1 MIRFKTEEDLQL
13 WLAQARSNPLR
24 LPVQTS
30 SAMSYLLLQM
40 AHHMPPIPP
49 WEAELEFSP
58 TRKWR
63 ADLAWPDHK
72 ILVEVDG
79 AVFTKGRHTRGVG
92 FEKDAE
98 KLNAAALLGYRVFR
112 FTPGM
117 IKSNLA
123 IRTLLAL
130 FTTEET

>member
-1 MIRFKTEEDLQL
+1 MIRFKTEEDLQV
-13 WLAQARSNPLR
+13 WLAQARSNPL
-24 LPVQTS
+24 PVPVRPS
-30 SAMSYLLLQM
+30 SAMSYLLIQM
-40 AHHMPPIPP
+40 AGHMPPIPV
-49 WEAELEFSP
+49 WQTELQFAP
-58 TRKWR
+58 DRKWR
-63 ADLAWPDHK
+63 ADLAFVNEK

-92 FEKDAE
+92 FEKDCE

-123 IRTLLAL
+123 IRTLLEL
-130 FTTEET
+130 FKEET